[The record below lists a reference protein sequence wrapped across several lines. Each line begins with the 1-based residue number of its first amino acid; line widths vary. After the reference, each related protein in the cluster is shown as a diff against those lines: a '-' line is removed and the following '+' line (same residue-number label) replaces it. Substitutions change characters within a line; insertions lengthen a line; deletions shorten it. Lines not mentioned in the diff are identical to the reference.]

1 MITKFEKRVL
11 AFLLAG
17 LLCVPVTAV
26 PSVTAN
32 AEEAEST
39 AQQDD
44 QQPIEEDVQTSTSET
59 QEGAKEQ
66 QLTTGNQENGSSGGE
81 AGDDLSDGAFI
92 PIEEE
97 QDEIQQ
103 DGEQEVNENKEIQ
116 TENLQEEEEE
126 KKAAAQKTATNNL
139 SDEELEE
146 VTLGEDGEPVRMT
159 TEISESEEA
168 VRYLFQPQ
176 ESGAYYIDLLGTGNF
191 SVYEKNEDGYE
202 QWIDSAS
209 SNEYEYGS
217 EVFELEAGT
226 TYYIDISY
234 DYSGTAGVVSWKLGR
249 PQDITPGEYEAVISE
264 PGERAHYHLIYGES
278 DMYYFEIDG
287 STGAYF
293 KLDDGDSSSTFS
305 FSSYEKVNKDNEYY
319 IDVFFYNDFSA
330 TGNVRWSVSEVNV
343 QTVAEGERI
352 YVPANSDGDDVM
364 YSFIPQTEGTYAIS
378 SDSTSV
384 NMQICDE
391 YMSWVGDKQ
400 ARLKERT
407 TYYIKIHDYSGNSFS
422 WSINKAEEC
431 EILENETNYTAAD
444 SNIYYKFVPE
454 VNGIYYISSF
464 SATIYDVDWNTLSN
478 DQWFRLSAGQTYY
491 IVISS
496 TWDTDWKIMK
506 AEETMISAG
515 ELIHTKA
522 GEADYYKFVPTESGK
537 YSISS
542 YYAALYDADWNRDYG
557 ERYDLVAGETYYI
570 VITSGLDVDW
580 TIKIPQ
586 EITINVDEIIHT
598 ITAETDYYK
607 FIPTESGWY
616 SVSTNDATLYDGDWD
631 IIYGQRYQLEAGKT
645 YYIEIKSS
653 SDIDWNISKVEE
665 IEITSGQIYRVSAGK
680 GVWFKFVPEES
691 CEYSISNWLNV
702 YDSEWNRIYNNNL
715 AEGET
720 YYFTPSSTSL
730 SFYFSIEKR
739 EAVETKEIEIQSGEA
754 YTTPSDQQIIYTFV
768 PKISGRY
775 HFRTEQTAYIDISN
789 GTDQNSGYIDYW
801 ISLVAGVEYEIG
813 IRNRSDESAVHWS
826 VQNVELISIEEGQE
840 IVTEASI
847 SQEYEFVPQ
856 TSGYYLLA
864 SDDQG
869 RCTVY
874 DNEWSRMY
882 VSSNTTDMYDYI
894 DENGFGVNIYMEEG
908 QPYYFDIV
916 PGGDTATWQI
926 NPIEESGDYRY
937 RILPNG
943 TVEILNY
950 LGNATSVDIP
960 KSIDGKAVGSIGYG
974 AFSENDHIES
984 VTIPG
989 TVTELQYGAFLS
1001 CSSLQNVTL
1010 AEDSTLQSIGN
1021 MAFRYCSSLTDI
1033 NLPDSVEKIESQA
1046 FYNCSSLGEVNLG
1059 AQLEE
1064 IGNSSFYNTGLTE
1077 LSLPDSLT
1085 TLGDNVFGS
1094 CGSLEKITLGKGLK
1108 GIEAGTFSSCESLAE
1123 IEIPENITYISDRA
1137 FSGTALTRVDIP
1149 NTVTSVGNSAF
1160 AYCSKL
1166 QEVNIGSNVT
1176 YIADGVFSGCDLRVL
1191 TINGEVES
1199 IGNSA
1204 FFNNKNLESIE
1215 IPSSVTRIE
1224 YRAFSGCDSLL
1235 EIEIPDSVE
1244 AIAGFAFDSTNNNAN
1259 TAWYDKQED
1268 GVVYAGKVLYKYKGT
1283 APEGT
1288 TITIDDGTKGIAGYA
1303 FYWQYNLKEIQL
1315 PNTVT
1320 NIGDYAFYGCESM
1333 TEIHIP
1339 QSVTE
1344 IGKQALGYLDSSGIK
1359 VPGFTIYGV
1368 AGSAAQVYAEENG
1381 FTFLEVEP
1389 EYTLGD
1395 VDASGKVDIADLR
1408 MVLRSVCGKVTLT
1421 SEQKLAADV
1430 EKDNTVDIQD
1440 LRKLLRFVCG
1450 KIDEL

>member
-11 AFLLAG
+11 AFMLAG

-32 AEEAEST
+32 AEEVEST
-39 AQQDD
+39 VQQDD
-44 QQPIEEDVQTSTSET
+44 QQTGEEDVQTSTSET
-59 QEGAKEQ
+59 QQPAS
-66 QLTTGNQENGSSGGE
+66 GNQEDESSGGE
-81 AGDDLSDGAFI
+81 TGNDLSDGAFV

-97 QDEIQQ
+97 QDETQQ
-103 DGEQEVNENKEIQ
+103 NGEQEVNENKETQ
-116 TENLQEEEEE
+116 TENRQEEEEQ
-126 KKAAAQKTATNNL
+126 KKAAAQKTAANNL

-146 VTLGEDGEPVRMT
+146 VTLGENGEPVRMT
-159 TEISESEEA
+159 TEIAESEEA
-168 VRYLFQPQ
+168 VRYLFLPK
-176 ESGAYYIDLLGTGNF
+176 ESGSYYIDLLGTGSF
-191 SVYEKNEDGYE
+191 SVYEKTEYGYE

-209 SNEYEYGS
+209 SDEYEYGS
-217 EVFELEAGT
+217 AVFELEAGA

-234 DYSGTAGVVSWKLGR
+234 DYSGTAGAVNWKLGR

-264 PGERAHYHLIYGES
+264 PGERAHYHLIYRES
-278 DMYYFEIDG
+278 DMYYFQIDE

-305 FSSYEKVNKDNEYY
+305 FSSYERVNKDNEYY
-319 IDVFFYNDFSA
+319 IDVFFYNDLSA

-352 YVPANSDGDDVM
+352 YVPADSDSVDVM
-364 YSFIPQTEGTYAIS
+364 YRFIPQTEGTYAIS

-400 ARLKERT
+400 ARLKEGT
-407 TYYIKIHDYSGNSFS
+407 TYYIDINDYSGNSFS

-431 EILENETNYTAAD
+431 EILENETNYTIAD

-454 VNGIYYISSF
+454 IDGIYHISST
-464 SATIYDVDWNTLSN
+464 SATIYDVNWNTLSY

-496 TWDTDWKIMK
+496 TWDTEWKIMK
-506 AEETMISAG
+506 AEETMINAG

-522 GEADYYKFVPTESGK
+522 GEAGYYKFVPTESGK

-557 ERYDLVAGETYYI
+557 ERHDLVAGETYYI

-586 EITINVDEIIHT
+586 EITINVDEMVHT
-598 ITAETDYYK
+598 IAAETDYYK

-616 SVSTNDATLYDGDWD
+616 SVSTDGATLYDGDWD

-645 YYIEIKSS
+645 YYIEIKTS
-653 SDIDWNISKVEE
+653 SDIDWNISKMEE

-691 CEYSISNWLNV
+691 CEYSISNWLDV
-702 YDSEWNRIYNNNL
+702 YDSEWNRIYNSNL

-720 YYFTPSSTSL
+720 YYLTTSYTSL

-739 EAVETKEIEIQSGEA
+739 EEVETKEIEIQSGEA

-775 HFRTEQTAYIDISN
+775 HFRTEETAYIDISN

-801 ISLVAGVEYEIG
+801 ISLEAGVEYEIG
-813 IRNRSDESAVHWS
+813 IRNRSDEPAVHWS

-874 DNEWSRMY
+874 DNEWNRIY
-882 VSSNTTDMYDYI
+882 VSSDTTDMYDYI

-908 QPYYFDIV
+908 QTYYFDIL
-916 PGGDTATWQI
+916 PGGDTAAWQI

-937 RILPNG
+937 RVLPNG

-960 KSIDGKAVGSIGYG
+960 ESIDGKAVGSIGYG
-974 AFSENDHIES
+974 AFSENKQIES

-989 TVTELQYGAFLS
+989 TVTGLQYGAFLS
-1001 CSSLQNVTL
+1001 CSSLRNVTL
-1010 AEDSTLQSIGN
+1010 AEGSALQSIGN
-1021 MAFRYCSSLTDI
+1021 MAFRYCTSLTDI

-1046 FYNCSSLGEVNLG
+1046 FYNCSRLGEVNLG
-1059 AQLEE
+1059 SKLNE
-1064 IGNSSFYNTGLTE
+1064 IGNQAFYGSGLTDV
-1077 LSLPDSLT
+1077 LIPDSVAV
-1085 TLGDNVFGS
+1085 LGDWTFGS
-1094 CGSLEKITLGKGLK
+1094 CEELREVTLGS
-1108 GIEAGTFSSCESLAE
+1108 GIDGISSYAFSGCEKLTA
-1123 IEIPENITYISDRA
+1123 IEFPENITYIGNGA
-1137 FSGTALTRVDIP
+1137 FNSTGVCKVDIP
-1149 NTVTSVGNSAF
+1149 DTVTSVGNSAF
-1160 AYCSKL
+1160 SYCSKL

-1176 YIADGVFSGCDLRVL
+1176 YIADGAFSGCDLRQL

-1199 IGNSA
+1199 IGDSA

-1224 YRAFSGCDSLL
+1224 YRAFSGCSSLL

-1244 AIAGFAFDSTNNNAN
+1244 AIAGFAFDGATDNMN
-1259 TAWYDKQED
+1259 TAWYNNQDD
-1268 GVVYAGKVLYKYKGT
+1268 GVVYAGKVLYKYKGET
-1283 APEGT
+1283 PEGT
-1288 TITIDDGTKGIAGYA
+1288 TITVEDGTKGIAGYA
-1303 FYWQYNLKEIQL
+1303 FYWQYNLKEVQL
-1315 PNTVT
+1315 SDTLT
-1320 NIGDYAFYGCESM
+1320 NIGDYAFYACESM
-1333 TEIHIP
+1333 KEIHIP

-1344 IGKQALGYLDSSGIK
+1344 IGEYALGYLDDRSAIK

-1368 AGSAAQVYAEENG
+1368 AGTAAEAYAKENG
-1381 FTFLEVEP
+1381 FTFTAVEP
-1389 EYTLGD
+1389 EVMLGD
-1395 VDASGKVDIADLR
+1395 VDESGKVDISDLR
-1408 MVLRSVCGKVTLT
+1408 LVLRAVCGKVTLT
-1421 SEQKLAADV
+1421 STQKLAADV
-1430 EKDNTVDIQD
+1430 EKDNNVDIQD
-1440 LRKLLRFVCG
+1440 LRKILRYVCH
-1450 KIDEL
+1450 KIDSFE

>member
-11 AFLLAG
+11 AFMLAG

-32 AEEAEST
+32 AEEVEST
-39 AQQDD
+39 VQQDD
-44 QQPIEEDVQTSTSET
+44 QQTGEEDAQTSTSET
-59 QEGAKEQ
+59 QQPAS
-66 QLTTGNQENGSSGGE
+66 GNQENESSGGE
-81 AGDDLSDGAFI
+81 TGNDLSDGAFV

-97 QDEIQQ
+97 QDETQQ
-103 DGEQEVNENKEIQ
+103 NGEQEVNENKETQ
-116 TENLQEEEEE
+116 TKNRQEEEEQ
-126 KKAAAQKTATNNL
+126 KKTATQKTVANNL

-146 VTLGEDGEPVRMT
+146 VTLGENGEPVRMT
-159 TEISESEEA
+159 TEIAESEEA
-168 VRYLFQPQ
+168 VRYLFLPK
-176 ESGAYYIDLLGTGNF
+176 ESGSYYIDLLGTGSF
-191 SVYEKNEDGYE
+191 SVYEKTEYGYE

-209 SNEYEYGS
+209 SDEYEYGS
-217 EVFELEAGT
+217 AVFELEAGA

-234 DYSGTAGVVSWKLGR
+234 DYSGTAGAVNWKLGR

-278 DMYYFEIDG
+278 DMYYFEIDET
-287 STGAYF
+287 TGAYF
-293 KLDDGDSSSTFS
+293 KLDDEDSSSIFS
-305 FSSYEKVNKDNEYY
+305 FSSYERVNKDNEYY
-319 IDVFFYNDFSA
+319 IDVFFYDDLSA

-352 YVPANSDGDDVM
+352 YVPADSDSDDVM
-364 YSFIPQTEGTYAIS
+364 YRFIPQAEGTYAIS

-400 ARLKERT
+400 ARLKEGM
-407 TYYIKIHDYSGNSFS
+407 TYYIKINDYSGKSFS
-422 WSINKAEEC
+422 WSINKAEER
-431 EILENETNYTAAD
+431 EVLENETNYTVAD

-454 VNGIYYISSF
+454 VNGIYYISSI
-464 SATIYDVDWNTLSN
+464 SATIYDVDWNTLSY

-496 TWDTDWKIMK
+496 MWDTEWKIMK
-506 AEETMISAG
+506 AEETMINAG

-522 GEADYYKFVPTESGK
+522 GETGYYKFVPTESGK

-586 EITINVDEIIHT
+586 EITINVDEMVHT
-598 ITAETDYYK
+598 IATETDYYK

-616 SVSTNDATLYDGDWD
+616 SVSTDDATLYDVDWG

-680 GVWFKFVPEES
+680 GVCFKFVPEES
-691 CEYSISNWLNV
+691 CEYSISNRLNV
-702 YDSEWNRIYNNNL
+702 YDSEWNVIYNDNL
-715 AEGET
+715 VEGET
-720 YYFTPSSTSL
+720 YYLTPYSTSL
-730 SFYFSIEKR
+730 SFYFSIEKS
-739 EAVETKEIEIQSGEA
+739 EAVEIKEIEIQSGEA

-768 PKISGRY
+768 PKKSGRY
-775 HFRTEQTAYIDISN
+775 HFRTEETAYIDVSN
-789 GTDQNSGYIDYW
+789 GTDENSGYIDYW
-801 ISLVAGVEYEIG
+801 ISLEAGVEYEIK
-813 IRNRSDESAVHWS
+813 IRNKSDEPAVHWS
-826 VQNVELISIEEGQE
+826 VQNVELILIEEGQE
-840 IVTEASI
+840 IVTETSI

-874 DNEWSRMY
+874 DSGWNRIY
-882 VSSNTTDMYDYI
+882 VSSDTTDMYDYI

-908 QPYYFDIV
+908 QTYYFDIL

-937 RILPNG
+937 RVLPNG

-960 KSIDGKAVGSIGYG
+960 ESIDGKAVGSIGYG
-974 AFSENDHIES
+974 AFSENKQIES

-989 TVTELQYGAFLS
+989 TVTGLQYGAFLS
-1001 CSSLQNVTL
+1001 CSSLRNVTL
-1010 AEDSTLQSIGN
+1010 AEGSTLQSIGN
-1021 MAFRYCSSLTDI
+1021 MAFRYCTSLTDI

-1046 FYNCSSLGEVNLG
+1046 FYNCSRLGEVNLG
-1059 AQLEE
+1059 SKLNE
-1064 IGNSSFYNTGLTE
+1064 IGNQAFYGSGLTDV
-1077 LSLPDSLT
+1077 LIPDSVAV
-1085 TLGDNVFGS
+1085 LGDWTFGS
-1094 CGSLEKITLGKGLK
+1094 CEELKEVTLGS
-1108 GIEAGTFSSCESLAE
+1108 GIDGISSYAFSGCEKLTA
-1123 IEIPENITYISDRA
+1123 IEFPENITYIGNGA
-1137 FSGTALTRVDIP
+1137 FNSTGVCKVDIP
-1149 NTVTSVGNSAF
+1149 DTVTSVGNGAF
-1160 AYCSKL
+1160 SDCSKL

-1176 YIADGVFSGCDLRVL
+1176 YIADGAFSGCDLRQI
-1191 TINGEVES
+1191 TIDGELES
-1199 IGNSA
+1199 IGDSS
-1204 FFNNKNLESIE
+1204 FLNNKNLESIE

-1224 YRAFSGCDSLL
+1224 YRAFSGCSSLL

-1244 AIAGFAFDSTNNNAN
+1244 AIAGFAFDGATDNMN
-1259 TAWYDKQED
+1259 TAWYNNQDD
-1268 GVVYAGKVLYKYKGT
+1268 GVVYAGKVLYKYKGE

-1288 TITIDDGTKGIAGYA
+1288 TITVEDGTKGIAGYA
-1303 FYWQYNLKEIQL
+1303 FCWQSNLKEIQL
-1315 PNTVT
+1315 SDTLT
-1320 NIGDYAFYGCESM
+1320 NIGDYAFYACESM
-1333 TEIHIP
+1333 KEIHIP

-1344 IGKQALGYLDSSGIK
+1344 IGEYALGYLDDRSAIK

-1368 AGSAAQVYAEENG
+1368 AGTAAEAYAKENG
-1381 FTFLEVEP
+1381 FTFTAVEP
-1389 EYTLGD
+1389 EVMLGD
-1395 VDASGKVDIADLR
+1395 VDESGKVDISDLR
-1408 MVLRSVCGKVTLT
+1408 LVLRAVCGKVTLT
-1421 SEQKLAADV
+1421 STQKLAADV
-1430 EKDNTVDIQD
+1430 EKDNNVDIQD
-1440 LRKLLRFVCG
+1440 LRKILRYVCH
-1450 KIDEL
+1450 KIDSFE